1 MVEVT
6 HMEVSYL
13 GEEHFNK
20 GNSITEAWRPS
31 MLGMPG
37 NTEKVR
43 LVGAERWGEGDETR
57 EITGVKI

>member
-6 HMEVSYL
+6 HTEVSYF

-43 LVGAERWGEGDETR
+43 LVGAE
-57 EITGVKI
+57 

>member
-6 HMEVSYL
+6 HTEVSYL

-20 GNSITEAWRPS
+20 GNSITEAWSPS

-37 NTEKVR
+37 TPRRSGWLEQSDGEKEMR
-43 LVGAERWGEGDETR
+43 PE
-57 EITGVKI
+57 K